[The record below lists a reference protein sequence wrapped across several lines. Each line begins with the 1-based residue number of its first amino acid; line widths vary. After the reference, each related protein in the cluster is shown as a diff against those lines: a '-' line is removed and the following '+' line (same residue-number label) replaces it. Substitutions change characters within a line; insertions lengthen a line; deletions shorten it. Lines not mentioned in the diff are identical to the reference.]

1 MRVSLSALSRCC
13 PPPYETVY
21 FAAGRQMTS
30 DSAMDMKALY
40 LRAGLVIS

>member
-1 MRVSLSALSRCC
+1 MRISLSALSRCC
-13 PPPYETVY
+13 PPFETVY